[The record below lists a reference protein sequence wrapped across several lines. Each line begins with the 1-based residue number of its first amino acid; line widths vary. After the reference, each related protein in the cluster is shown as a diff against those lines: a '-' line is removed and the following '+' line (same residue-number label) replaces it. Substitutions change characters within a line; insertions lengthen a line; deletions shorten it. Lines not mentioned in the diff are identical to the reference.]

1 MPLSGNKDGLI
12 LHKLYNCLSIQH
24 YLVPRETFVMIH
36 LLLCLVDTSIHLIN
50 IGWTHKRH
58 PRPFVNI
65 VALGRNIVTNG
76 STNWFC
82 SHFCV
87 F

>member
-1 MPLSGNKDGLI
+1 MNCICISV
-12 LHKLYNCLSIQH
+12 YNCLSIQH
-24 YLVPRETFVMIH
+24 YLVPRETIVMIH
-36 LLLCLVDTSIHLIN
+36 LLLSLVDTSIHLID

-58 PRPFVNI
+58 SWPFVNI
-65 VALGRNIVTNG
+65 VAWGRHIVTNS

-82 SHFCV
+82 SHSCV